1 MASIQYLGQNYLG
14 QNSPRAATRVR
25 SAPLGVAW
33 QNASLCKE
41 SELMTSTSVKNL
53 NIAAGGSQQLSKNQ
67 KTFNTLIKQIEKR
80 RAELAAWEAVAPG
93 YQQKYAS
100 DLLPLVE
107 TSTDLQ
113 IALVHRLDQASTQNG
128 LTKTERRT
136 IAGLISELAGAVLA
150 ERDDAELK
158 AIYNKHSRSDY
169 DREEAAAAEQMK
181 FEFEDMFGFEL
192 DDDSSPEDFLKRA
205 QAQYE
210 ADQRAREER
219 LAKRKKSAKQLA
231 REAQQ
236 QAEAKQIGQSIREVY
251 RKLASAV
258 HPDRETDAHERDR
271 KTALMQRANQ
281 AYESNNLLQ
290 LLELQLELEHID
302 QTAINN
308 ISEERLKHYNKILK
322 GQLVELDQQVLH
334 AEGRFRAQFG
344 ISPFAGVSP
353 STIMRDLASDIADL
367 RRAIRE
373 LKKDLLALQDL
384 KRLKSWLRDL
394 RNQPRRTDLDDLPF

>member
-1 MASIQYLGQNYLG
+1 
-14 QNSPRAATRVR
+14 
-25 SAPLGVAW
+25 
-33 QNASLCKE
+33 
-41 SELMTSTSVKNL
+41 MTSTAVKNL
-53 NIAAGGSQQLSKNQ
+53 NVAAGGSQQLSKNQ
-67 KTFNTLIKQIEKR
+67 KTFNTLIKQIEQR
-80 RAELAAWEAVAPG
+80 RAELAAWEAVAPR

-113 IALVHRLDQASTQNG
+113 VAMVHRLDQASTQSG

-136 IAGLISELAGAVLA
+136 IAGLISELARAVLA

-181 FEFEDMFGFEL
+181 FELEDMFGFEL

-205 QAQYE
+205 QDQYE

-236 QAEAKQIGQSIREVY
+236 QAEAKQISQSIREVY
-251 RKLASAV
+251 RKLASAI

-271 KTALMQRANQ
+271 KTALCNAPIRLTTATTCCNCWS
-281 AYESNNLLQ
+281 SNSSWN
-290 LLELQLELEHID
+290 
-302 QTAINN
+302 T
-308 ISEERLKHYNKILK
+308 
-322 GQLVELDQQVLH
+322 
-334 AEGRFRAQFG
+334 
-344 ISPFAGVSP
+344 
-353 STIMRDLASDIADL
+353 STRPQSTTSA
-367 RRAIRE
+367 
-373 LKKDLLALQDL
+373 
-384 KRLKSWLRDL
+384 KRG
-394 RNQPRRTDLDDLPF
+394 